1 MTAMPVVW
9 CTDPN
14 SVNNKPTAF
23 ALHGIQLQGNVTEK
37 QVHALREL
45 VNAAAEGR
53 LILPSDGTFTL
64 LDSGLSIESSIV
76 EQESGN
82 SMPISANGE
91 PGQLAQA
98 KSAKNT
104 YILMPVSKAEGSSRQ
119 GGVAGGVGP
128 SGQAIAAAA
137 AQLEF
142 LLEPK
147 YSPSTPPE
155 THSDEEA
162 NAEEGEAGG
171 TEEILYEFLC
181 CAKCMNE
188 QRTGP
193 TCAGR
198 RLQRYLRTSV
208 GASGRGSDYEPVNDP
223 ATWQLQLDP
232 VSSIAS
238 KYARRQQRHRQ
249 HGTVSMGI
257 ARNRSHRHHK
267 LPMHSV
273 KIFHNRS
280 TYTPATATTMATATG
295 AMPIAVGG
303 GRVVSSVSSP
313 MAMALT
319 MTMPIPSPIPIPI
332 PSSNPN
338 PNANPNPNSKPSAA
352 NRASVGSEAFSL
364 LATAARSTSTSVT
377 ETTTL
382 LAHLPLYAVVN
393 KNRDLATGGQK
404 TETDLSATTMLAVVP
419 EEPSSSPSSSP
430 PFTIDGRDLISF
442 DDDQAQVL
450 GVEVSDLGHGG
461 QQAAATAVDLLS
473 APNEEDI
480 LLALLETPPATP
492 PKPCSPGS
500 NNSSRKTSFDSTST
514 LSSMDSG
521 FMEMQ
526 NKLEA
531 LAAAAAAAAA
541 AAVAVTTSSGEATA
555 ATSSLPS
562 GEKIERR
569 NYKECLTQSRNRR
582 KSYEEFKAMFV
593 EEATGPMSMP
603 PTVATAADDA
613 TATSATSVTASSNTV
628 IPLSSIS
635 EQETTGS
642 KPDCVNEFAA
652 AAAAAVS
659 ADEMDTGDGDSDG
672 EKGAAAEG
680 DLTATTTAA
689 VTTPLVSS
697 TTTEAMR
704 KNSDFLSQIL
714 DHQFAAKERAKA
726 HKRRTSYE
734 EFKRLVNEIEPLECP
749 YTPPLA
755 SSVVAPTAAAASAAA
770 SAAVATSPL
779 KRQNSRQRK
788 SFASYFLPRR
798 HSTKEQKTD
807 KENVPSQEH
816 QQQQQQ
822 QQQQLALYNKLPSSR
837 GSDSSSTH
845 CRRNFKIYDKLVYGT
860 IYDIIQRKNDI
871 YQKYDKYMTYGTIY
885 EILHRKSSQGGE
897 RWQRKSLSSILEG
910 TRSSGDV
917 IYDIVQRRER
927 ERQRQQRILEA
938 TTPATVSA
946 ISPHKYGTIYDILQG
961 EKLDANHVSSKPQDS
976 KPPQAKPTRFV
987 VSQVEES
994 VQTPPVDQP
1003 DARVTDPG
1011 VAKSSK
1017 PHKMRRLSHILN
1029 YSRNTGDD
1037 QLDAAGKEEAKQK
1050 RSQAKRRIGVTNLLL
1065 PLDSEE
1071 LYTRIIAQQ
1080 RRLEKERDQDPEAES
1095 GSDAELYPR
1104 VTALTKS
1111 SSLDA
1116 ISLSVA
1122 ISPASSPSPPRPRR
1136 SLKQHRCLQQRQPIP
1151 LVKKHSLD
1159 NCLQM
1164 ASAAAA
1170 SAAIPSRQPLR
1181 RWSNQTPLKCT
1192 CHHHHH
1198 HAAAEELPLTANEKS
1213 RSLPTACSAPC
1224 PHTCPSSSSN
1234 DHSGPATTKSFGKS
1248 TSTSTTTTTTAK
1260 KGKSRRLSEFTR
1272 GEFLNEKSWYF
1283 RKIKRIEA
1291 EKKLLLPENEHGAF
1305 LIRDSESRHN
1315 DYSLSVRDGDTV
1327 KHYRIRQLD
1336 EGGFFIARRTTF
1348 RTLQELVEHYSKD
1361 SDGLCVNLCKPCVQI
1376 EKPVT
1381 EGLSHRTRDQ
1391 WEIDRTSL
1399 KFVRKLGS
1407 GQFGDVWEG
1416 LWNNTTPVAIKT
1428 LKSGTMDPK
1437 DFLAEAQIM
1446 KKLRHTK
1453 LIQLYAVCTVEEP
1466 IYIITELMKHGSLL
1480 EYLQAIAGKGR
1491 SLKMQTLIDMA
1502 AQIAAGMAYL
1512 ESQNYIHRDLAARNV
1527 LVGDG
1532 NIVKIADFGL
1542 ARLIKEDEYE
1552 ARVGA
1557 RFPIKWTAPEAA
1569 NYSKFSIK
1577 SDVWSFG
1584 ILLTELVT
1592 YGRIPYPGMTNAE
1605 VLTQVEHG
1613 YRMPQPPNCEMRLYE
1628 IMLECWHK
1636 DPMRRPT
1643 FETLQWKL
1651 EDFYTSDQ
1659 SDYKEAQAY

>member
-1 MTAMPVVW
+1 MRDLSSSSNSSSPTLIWLSGNESSSSSSKTGKAAKTSSTSPEEAIIMTAMPVVW

-23 ALHGIQLQGNVTEK
+23 ALHGIQLQGNVTQK

-76 EQESGN
+76 EQESGS
-82 SMPISANGE
+82 SMPIRC
-91 PGQLAQA
+91 QC
-98 KSAKNT
+98 
-104 YILMPVSKAEGSSRQ
+104 KAEGSSRQ
-119 GGVAGGVGP
+119 GGAAGGAGP

-147 YSPSTPPE
+147 YSPTPPE
-155 THSDEEA
+155 AHSDEEA
-162 NAEEGEAGG
+162 NAEEGEGGG

-198 RLQRYLRTSV
+198 RLQRYLRTCSSGSGGTSV
-208 GASGRGSDYEPVNDP
+208 GASGRSSDYEPVNDP

-280 TYTPATATTMATATG
+280 TYTPATATTVATATG

-303 GRVVSSVSSP
+303 GRVVSSVP
-313 MAMALT
+313 MTL
-319 MTMPIPSPIPIPI
+319 PIPSPIPIPI

-338 PNANPNPNSKPSAA
+338 PNPNSKPSPA
-352 NRASVGSEAFSL
+352 NRASVGSEAWR
-364 LATAARSTSTSVT
+364 T
-377 ETTTL
+377 
-382 LAHLPLYAVVN
+382 
-393 KNRDLATGGQK
+393 
-404 TETDLSATTMLAVVP
+404 
-419 EEPSSSPSSSP
+419 
-430 PFTIDGRDLISF
+430 
-442 DDDQAQVL
+442 
-450 GVEVSDLGHGG
+450 LGHGG
-461 QQAAATAVDLLS
+461 QQAAPTAVDLLS

-500 NNSSRKTSFDSTST
+500 NSSSRKTSFDSTST

-531 LAAAAAAAAA
+531 LAAAAAAAV
-541 AAVAVTTSSGEATA
+541 AVAVATSSGSGEATA

-593 EEATGPMSMP
+593 EEATGPMAMP

-613 TATSATSVTASSNTV
+613 TATSATASSNTV

-652 AAAAAVS
+652 AAAAAS

-726 HKRRTSYE
+726 HKRRTS
-734 EFKRLVNEIEPLECP
+734 
-749 YTPPLA
+749 
-755 SSVVAPTAAAASAAA
+755 
-770 SAAVATSPL
+770 
-779 KRQNSRQRK
+779 
-788 SFASYFLPRR
+788 
-798 HSTKEQKTD
+798 
-807 KENVPSQEH
+807 
-816 QQQQQQ
+816 
-822 QQQQLALYNKLPSSR
+822 
-837 GSDSSSTH
+837 
-845 CRRNFKIYDKLVYGT
+845 RNFKIYDKLVYGT

-938 TTPATVSA
+938 TTSATVSA

-961 EKLDANHVSSKPQDS
+961 EKLDASHVSSKPQDP
-976 KPPQAKPTRFV
+976 KPPQVKPTRFV
-987 VSQVEES
+987 VSQVEEP
-994 VQTPPVDQP
+994 VQTAPADQP

-1029 YSRNTGDD
+1029 YSRNSGDD

-1050 RSQAKRRIGVTNLLL
+1050 RTQAKRRIGVTNLLL

-1095 GSDAELYPR
+1095 GSDAELCPR

-1136 SLKQHRCLQQRQPIP
+1136 SLKQHRCLQQRQPMP

-1164 ASAAAA
+1164 VSAA
-1170 SAAIPSRQPLR
+1170 AAIPSRQPLR

-1192 CHHHHH
+1192 CHH

-1234 DHSGPATTKSFGKS
+1234 DHSGPATTKSFGKL
-1248 TSTSTTTTTTAK
+1248 TSTSTTTTAK

-1361 SDGLCVNLCKPCVQI
+1361 SDGLCVNLCKPCVQ
-1376 EKPVT
+1376 
-1381 EGLSHRTRDQ
+1381 
-1391 WEIDRTSL
+1391 
-1399 KFVRKLGS
+1399 VRLHGKWGA
-1407 GQFGDVWEG
+1407 
-1416 LWNNTTPVAIKT
+1416 TVAIVCFGLIAHFT
-1428 LKSGTMDPK
+1428 SDLPPNVWMRGTM
-1437 DFLAEAQIM
+1437 
-1446 KKLRHTK
+1446 
-1453 LIQLYAVCTVEEP
+1453 
-1466 IYIITELMKHGSLL
+1466 ITF
-1480 EYLQAIAGKGR
+1480 AF
-1491 SLKMQTLIDMA
+1491 D
-1502 AQIAAGMAYL
+1502 
-1512 ESQNYIHRDLAARNV
+1512 
-1527 LVGDG
+1527 
-1532 NIVKIADFGL
+1532 IVMPWFSVHF
-1542 ARLIKEDEYE
+1542 EMPNT
-1552 ARVGA
+1552 RV
-1557 RFPIKWTAPEAA
+1557 
-1569 NYSKFSIK
+1569 Y
-1577 SDVWSFG
+1577 
-1584 ILLTELVT
+1584 
-1592 YGRIPYPGMTNAE
+1592 
-1605 VLTQVEHG
+1605 
-1613 YRMPQPPNCEMRLYE
+1613 
-1628 IMLECWHK
+1628 
-1636 DPMRRPT
+1636 
-1643 FETLQWKL
+1643 
-1651 EDFYTSDQ
+1651 
-1659 SDYKEAQAY
+1659 